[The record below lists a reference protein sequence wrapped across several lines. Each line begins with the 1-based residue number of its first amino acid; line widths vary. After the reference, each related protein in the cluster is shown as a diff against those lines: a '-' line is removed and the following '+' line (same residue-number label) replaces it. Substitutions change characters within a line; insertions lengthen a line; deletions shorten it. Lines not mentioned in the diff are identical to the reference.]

1 MVMVGVAS
9 GSLQA
14 AYRRTQSPGRLALAE
29 GRRLLGAV
37 PHSSYEPGE
46 FLQWFRYDDSTI
58 TVIIMSYHCYA
69 FKVVLQLTH
78 YINYLLTHS
87 LTYYQYHYY

>member
-46 FLQWFRYDDSTI
+46 LSQWLCHDDSTI
-58 TVIIMSYHCYA
+58 NS
-69 FKVVLQLTH
+69 VLE
-78 YINYLLTHS
+78 LLSAS
-87 LTYYQYHYY
+87 LYFSKRGAY